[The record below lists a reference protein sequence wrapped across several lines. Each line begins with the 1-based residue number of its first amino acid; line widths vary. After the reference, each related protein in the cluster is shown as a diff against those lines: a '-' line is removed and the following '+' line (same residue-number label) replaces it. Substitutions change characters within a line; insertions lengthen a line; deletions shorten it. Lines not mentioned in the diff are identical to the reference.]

1 MKNPIAKKG
10 NNTIYNGIDKK
21 TINLNNDFL
30 KNQLNKILFKK
41 GSGDKDKKLKIQKSK
56 NNNNNNNNNNNFYL
70 QKMQTRNHTNSNNDS
85 KYISNKS
92 NNLDTIDK
100 THNNESKD
108 KKNGKNFLTQ
118 NFNKPNII
126 LFDQGNIQ
134 TNEPKISIVSRA
146 ITQPYEKNEIIGYK
160 SCGKNNLGK
169 SNNNFSLKNN
179 FLNENILNLNQNNT
193 NNTNGNINNVNLNP
207 KSVSKSPKRNH
218 SSNVHRK
225 NPELISRL
233 ELMHRNQEM
242 QYLKLKEFYQ
252 RENELNKKYS
262 LFNFNEKKISNK
274 SSKTNLNINIINS
287 NYNYSNQRR
296 NAQIPYE
303 YFNDFLE
310 TYCREEKTLEFK
322 IKPNFMK
329 NQQEINCRMRAIIV
343 NWIIEVHDRFK
354 LLPDTLFLSIIIFDR
369 YMSVVNNIDK
379 NRLQLV
385 GVTSLLIA
393 CKYEEIFSPEV
404 RDFICILDRAYE
416 REDLMEEENNIL
428 KILKFEV
435 TYPSSLRYYEI
446 LRIQFGIEEKYYKYG
461 QFLLELC
468 LLDCKFSKYMQAVI
482 ATTVCFIVLKLFQRV
497 SFEKFMNNKVKIS
510 EKEIIDCLIDICFLV
525 EFIDCSIYPA
535 INKKHK
541 GICSEIKKII
551 EKDKQIK
558 AAN

>member
-1 MKNPIAKKG
+1 MKNPSAKKA
-10 NNTIYNGIDKK
+10 NNNIYNGIDKK

-30 KNQLNKILFKK
+30 KSQLNKILFKK
-41 GSGDKDKKLKIQKSK
+41 GSGDKDKKLKIQKAK
-56 NNNNNNNNNNNFYL
+56 NNNFYL

-85 KYISNKS
+85 KYISIKS

-100 THNNESKD
+100 TYNNESKD
-108 KKNGKNFLTQ
+108 KKNGKNFMTQ
-118 NFNKPNII
+118 KFNKPNN
-126 LFDQGNIQ
+126 LVFEQANIQ
-134 TNEPKISIVSRA
+134 SNEPKIAIVNRA

-169 SNNNFSLKNN
+169 SNYNYSLKNN
-179 FLNENILNLNQNNT
+179 FLNGNIICLNQNNT
-193 NNTNGNINNVNLNP
+193 NSNINNMNLNP

-233 ELMHRNQEM
+233 EMMHRNQEK
-242 QYLKLKEFYQ
+242 QYLKLKEFYLK
-252 RENELNKKYS
+252 EKELNQKYS
-262 LFNFNEKKISNK
+262 LFNFSEIRISNK
-274 SSKTNLNINIINS
+274 SSKTNLNATNN
-287 NYNYSNQRR
+287 NNNQRR

-303 YFNDFLE
+303 YFNEFLE
-310 TYCREEKTLEFK
+310 TYCREEKTLEFR

-369 YMSVVNNIDK
+369 YMSIINNIDK
-379 NRLQLV
+379 NRLQLI

-435 TYPSSLRYYEI
+435 TYPSALRYYEI
-446 LRIQFGIEEKYYKYG
+446 LRIQFGIEEKYFKYG
-461 QFLLELC
+461 NFLLELC
-468 LLDCKFSKYMQAVI
+468 LLDCKFSKYLQAVI
-482 ATTVCFIVLKLFQRV
+482 ATTVCFIVLKLFQKI
-497 SFEKFMNNKVKIS
+497 SFEKFMSYRIKIS
-510 EKEIIDCLIDICFLV
+510 EKEIMDCLTDICFLI
-525 EFIDCSIYPA
+525 EYIDGSIYPA

-541 GICSEIKKII
+541 GVCNEIKKII
-551 EKDKQIK
+551 EKGRQIK
-558 AAN
+558 ATN

>member
-1 MKNPIAKKG
+1 MKNPSAKKT
-10 NNTIYNGIDKK
+10 NNNIYNGIDKK

-30 KNQLNKILFKK
+30 KSQLNKILFKK
-41 GSGDKDKKLKIQKSK
+41 GSGDKDKKLKIQKAK
-56 NNNNNNNNNNNFYL
+56 NNNFYL

-85 KYISNKS
+85 KYISIKS

-100 THNNESKD
+100 TYNNESKD
-108 KKNGKNFLTQ
+108 KKNGKNFMTQ
-118 NFNKPNII
+118 KFNKPNN
-126 LFDQGNIQ
+126 LVFEQAYIQ
-134 TNEPKISIVSRA
+134 SNEPKIAIVNRA

-169 SNNNFSLKNN
+169 SNYNYSLKNN
-179 FLNENILNLNQNNT
+179 FLNGNIICLNQNNT
-193 NNTNGNINNVNLNP
+193 NSNINNMNLNP

-233 ELMHRNQEM
+233 EMMHRNQEK
-242 QYLKLKEFYQ
+242 QYLKLKEFYSK
-252 RENELNKKYS
+252 EKELNQKYS
-262 LFNFNEKKISNK
+262 LFNFTEIKISNK
-274 SSKTNLNINIINS
+274 SSKTNLNLPNN
-287 NYNYSNQRR
+287 NNNQRR

-303 YFNDFLE
+303 YFNEFLE
-310 TYCREEKTLEFK
+310 TYCREEKTLEFR

-354 LLPDTLFLSIIIFDR
+354 LLPDTLFLSVIIFDR
-369 YMSVVNNIDK
+369 YMSIINNIDK
-379 NRLQLV
+379 NRLQLI

-435 TYPSSLRYYEI
+435 TYPSALRYYEI

-461 QFLLELC
+461 NFLLELC
-468 LLDCKFSKYMQAVI
+468 LLDCKFSKYLQAVI
-482 ATTVCFIVLKLFQRV
+482 ATTVCFIVLKLFQKI
-497 SFEKFMNNKVKIS
+497 SFEKFMSYRIKIS
-510 EKEIIDCLIDICFLV
+510 EKEIMDCLTDICFLI
-525 EFIDCSIYPA
+525 EYIDGSIYPA

-541 GICSEIKKII
+541 GVCNEIKKII
-551 EKDKQIK
+551 EKGRQIK
-558 AAN
+558 ATN

>member
-1 MKNPIAKKG
+1 MKNPSAKKT
-10 NNTIYNGIDKK
+10 NNNIYNGIDKK

-30 KNQLNKILFKK
+30 KSQLNKILFKK
-41 GSGDKDKKLKIQKSK
+41 GSGDKDKKLKIQKAK
-56 NNNNNNNNNNNFYL
+56 NNNFYL

-85 KYISNKS
+85 KYISIKS

-100 THNNESKD
+100 TYNNESKD
-108 KKNGKNFLTQ
+108 KKNGKNFMTQ
-118 NFNKPNII
+118 KFNKPNN
-126 LFDQGNIQ
+126 LVFEQAYIQ
-134 TNEPKISIVSRA
+134 SNEPKIAIVNRA

-169 SNNNFSLKNN
+169 SNYNYSLKNN
-179 FLNENILNLNQNNT
+179 FLNGNIICLNQNNT
-193 NNTNGNINNVNLNP
+193 NSNINNMNLNP

-233 ELMHRNQEM
+233 EIMHRNQEK
-242 QYLKLKEFYQ
+242 QYLKLKEFYSK
-252 RENELNKKYS
+252 EKELNQKYS
-262 LFNFNEKKISNK
+262 LFNFTEIKISNK
-274 SSKTNLNINIINS
+274 SSKTNLNLPNN
-287 NYNYSNQRR
+287 NNNQRR

-303 YFNDFLE
+303 YFNEFLE
-310 TYCREEKTLEFK
+310 TYCREEKTLEFR

-354 LLPDTLFLSIIIFDR
+354 LLPDTLFLSVIIFDR
-369 YMSVVNNIDK
+369 YMSIINNIDK
-379 NRLQLV
+379 NRLQLI

-435 TYPSSLRYYEI
+435 TYPSALRYYEI

-461 QFLLELC
+461 NFLLELC
-468 LLDCKFSKYMQAVI
+468 LLDCKFSKYLQAVI
-482 ATTVCFIVLKLFQRV
+482 ATTVCFIVLKLFQKI
-497 SFEKFMNNKVKIS
+497 SFEKFMSYRIKIS
-510 EKEIIDCLIDICFLV
+510 EKEIMDCLTDICFLI
-525 EFIDCSIYPA
+525 EYIDGSIYPA

-541 GICSEIKKII
+541 GVCNEIKKIV
-551 EKDKQIK
+551 EKGRQIK
-558 AAN
+558 ATN

>member
-1 MKNPIAKKG
+1 MKNPSAKKT
-10 NNTIYNGIDKK
+10 NNNIYNGIDKK

-30 KNQLNKILFKK
+30 KSQLNKILFKK
-41 GSGDKDKKLKIQKSK
+41 GSGDKDKKLKIQKAK
-56 NNNNNNNNNNNFYL
+56 NNNFYL

-85 KYISNKS
+85 KYISIKS

-100 THNNESKD
+100 TYNNESKD
-108 KKNGKNFLTQ
+108 KKNGKNFMTQ
-118 NFNKPNII
+118 KFNKPNN
-126 LFDQGNIQ
+126 LVFEQAYIQ
-134 TNEPKISIVSRA
+134 SNEPKIAIVNRA

-169 SNNNFSLKNN
+169 SNYNYSLKNN
-179 FLNENILNLNQNNT
+179 FLNGNIICLNQNNT
-193 NNTNGNINNVNLNP
+193 NSNINNMNLNP

-233 ELMHRNQEM
+233 EMMHRNQEK
-242 QYLKLKEFYQ
+242 QYLKLKEFYSK
-252 RENELNKKYS
+252 EKELNQKYS
-262 LFNFNEKKISNK
+262 LFNFTEIKISNK
-274 SSKTNLNINIINS
+274 SSKTNLNLPNN
-287 NYNYSNQRR
+287 NNNQRR

-303 YFNDFLE
+303 YFNEFLE
-310 TYCREEKTLEFK
+310 TYCREEKTLEFR

-354 LLPDTLFLSIIIFDR
+354 LLPDTLFLSVIIFDR
-369 YMSVVNNIDK
+369 YMSIINNIDK
-379 NRLQLV
+379 NRLQLI

-435 TYPSSLRYYEI
+435 TYPSALRYYEI

-461 QFLLELC
+461 NFLLELC
-468 LLDCKFSKYMQAVI
+468 LLDCKFSKYLQAVI
-482 ATTVCFIVLKLFQRV
+482 ATTVCFIVLKLFQKI
-497 SFEKFMNNKVKIS
+497 SFEKFMSYRIKIS
-510 EKEIIDCLIDICFLV
+510 EKEIMDCLTDICFLI
-525 EFIDCSIYPA
+525 EYIDGSIYPA

-541 GICSEIKKII
+541 GVCNEIKKIV
-551 EKDKQIK
+551 EKGRQIK
-558 AAN
+558 ATN

>member
-1 MKNPIAKKG
+1 MKNPSAKKT
-10 NNTIYNGIDKK
+10 NNNIYNGIDKK

-30 KNQLNKILFKK
+30 KSQLNKILFKK
-41 GSGDKDKKLKIQKSK
+41 GSGDKDKKLKIQKAK
-56 NNNNNNNNNNNFYL
+56 NNNFYL

-85 KYISNKS
+85 KYISIKS

-100 THNNESKD
+100 TYNNESKD
-108 KKNGKNFLTQ
+108 KKNGKNFMTQ
-118 NFNKPNII
+118 KFNKPNN
-126 LFDQGNIQ
+126 LVFEQAYIQ
-134 TNEPKISIVSRA
+134 SNEPKIAIVNRA

-169 SNNNFSLKNN
+169 SNYNYSLKNN
-179 FLNENILNLNQNNT
+179 FLNGNIICLKQNNT
-193 NNTNGNINNVNLNP
+193 NSNINNMNLNP

-233 ELMHRNQEM
+233 EMMHRNQEK
-242 QYLKLKEFYQ
+242 QYLKLKEFYSK
-252 RENELNKKYS
+252 EKELNQKYS
-262 LFNFNEKKISNK
+262 LFNFTEIKISNK
-274 SSKTNLNINIINS
+274 SSKTNLNLPNN
-287 NYNYSNQRR
+287 NNNQRR

-303 YFNDFLE
+303 YFNEFLE
-310 TYCREEKTLEFK
+310 TYCREEKTLEFR

-354 LLPDTLFLSIIIFDR
+354 LLPDTLFLSVIIFDR
-369 YMSVVNNIDK
+369 YMSIINNIDK
-379 NRLQLV
+379 NRLQLI

-435 TYPSSLRYYEI
+435 TYPSALRYYEI

-461 QFLLELC
+461 NFLLELC
-468 LLDCKFSKYMQAVI
+468 LLDCKFSKYLQAVI
-482 ATTVCFIVLKLFQRV
+482 ATTVCFIVLKLFQKI
-497 SFEKFMNNKVKIS
+497 SFEKFMSYRIKIS
-510 EKEIIDCLIDICFLV
+510 EKEIMDCLTDICFLI
-525 EFIDCSIYPA
+525 EYIDGSIYPA

-541 GICSEIKKII
+541 GVCNEIKKII
-551 EKDKQIK
+551 EKGRQIK
-558 AAN
+558 ATN

>member
-1 MKNPIAKKG
+1 MKNPSAKKG
-10 NNTIYNGIDKK
+10 NNIIYSGIDKK

-41 GSGDKDKKLKIQKSK
+41 GSGDKDKKLKFQKAK
-56 NNNNNNNNNNNFYL
+56 NNTNNFLL
-70 QKMQTRNHTNSNNDS
+70 QKMQTRNPIVSNNDS
-85 KYISNKS
+85 KNIANKT
-92 NNLDTIDK
+92 NNLETVDK

-108 KKNGKNFLTQ
+108 KKNSKNFLTQ
-118 NFNKPNII
+118 NYNKPNML
-126 LFDQGNIQ
+126 LFDQANIQ

-146 ITQPYEKNEIIGYK
+146 ITQPYEKSEVVGYK
-160 SCGKNNLGK
+160 SCDKNNLGK
-169 SNNNFSLKNN
+169 LNNNFSLKNN
-179 FLNENILNLNQNNT
+179 FLNANILNLNQNNT
-193 NNTNGNINNVNLNP
+193 NNTNLNI

-218 SSNVHRK
+218 SSNVNRK

-233 ELMHRNQEM
+233 EMMHRNQEK
-242 QYLKLKEFYQ
+242 QYLKLKDFYQ

-262 LFNFNEKKISNK
+262 LFNFNERKISNK
-274 SSKTNLNINIINS
+274 SSKTNLNINIANN
-287 NYNYSNQRR
+287 NYNYNNQRR

-322 IKPNFMK
+322 IKPNFIK
-329 NQQEINCRMRAIIV
+329 NQQEVNCRMRAIIV

-369 YMSVVNNIDK
+369 YMSIVNNIDK
-379 NRLQLV
+379 NRLQLI
-385 GVTSLLIA
+385 GATSLLIA
-393 CKYEEIFSPEV
+393 CKYEEIFSPEI

-435 TYPSSLRYYEI
+435 TYPSALRYYEI
-446 LRIQFGIEEKYYKYG
+446 LRILFGIEEKYYKYG
-461 QFLLELC
+461 NFLLELC

-482 ATTVCFIVLKLFQRV
+482 ATTVCFIVLKLFQKV
-497 SFEKFMNNKVKIS
+497 SLEKFMTNKIKIS
-510 EKEIIDCLIDICFLV
+510 EKEIMDCLIDICFLI
-525 EFIDCSIYPA
+525 EYIDGSIYPA
-535 INKKHK
+535 VNKKHK

-551 EKDKQIK
+551 EKDK
-558 AAN
+558 

>member
-1 MKNPIAKKG
+1 MKNPSAKKT
-10 NNTIYNGIDKK
+10 NNNLYNGIDKK

-30 KNQLNKILFKK
+30 KSQLNKILFKK
-41 GSGDKDKKLKIQKSK
+41 GSGDKDKKLKIQKAK
-56 NNNNNNNNNNNFYL
+56 NNNFYL

-85 KYISNKS
+85 KYISIKS

-100 THNNESKD
+100 TYNNESKD
-108 KKNGKNFLTQ
+108 KKNGKNFMTQ
-118 NFNKPNII
+118 KFNKPNN
-126 LFDQGNIQ
+126 LVFEQAYIQ
-134 TNEPKISIVSRA
+134 SNEPKIAIVNRA

-169 SNNNFSLKNN
+169 SNYNYSLKNN
-179 FLNENILNLNQNNT
+179 FLNGNIICLNQNNT
-193 NNTNGNINNVNLNP
+193 NSNINNMNLNP

-233 ELMHRNQEM
+233 EMMHRNQEK
-242 QYLKLKEFYQ
+242 QYLKLKEFYSK
-252 RENELNKKYS
+252 EKELNQKYS
-262 LFNFNEKKISNK
+262 LFNFSEIKISNK
-274 SSKTNLNINIINS
+274 SSKTNLNLPNN
-287 NYNYSNQRR
+287 NNNQRR

-303 YFNDFLE
+303 YFNEFLE
-310 TYCREEKTLEFK
+310 TYCREEKTLEFR

-329 NQQEINCRMRAIIV
+329 NQQEINSRMRAIIV

-354 LLPDTLFLSIIIFDR
+354 LLPDTLFLSVIIFDR
-369 YMSVVNNIDK
+369 YMSIINNIDK
-379 NRLQLV
+379 NRLQLI

-435 TYPSSLRYYEI
+435 TYPSALRYYEI
-446 LRIQFGIEEKYYKYG
+446 LRIQFGIEEKYFKYG
-461 QFLLELC
+461 NFLLELC
-468 LLDCKFSKYMQAVI
+468 LLDCKFSKYLQAVI
-482 ATTVCFIVLKLFQRV
+482 ATTVCFIVLKLFQKI
-497 SFEKFMNNKVKIS
+497 SFEKFMSYRIKIS
-510 EKEIIDCLIDICFLV
+510 EKEIMDCLTDICFLI
-525 EFIDCSIYPA
+525 EYIDGSIYPA

-541 GICSEIKKII
+541 GICNEIKKII
-551 EKDKQIK
+551 EKGRQIK
-558 AAN
+558 VTN